1 VRCDDA
7 RLGLSARLDGEDP
20 GVPDAVLDAH
30 VEICSACEAWLDRAA
45 AVSRRLRL
53 KVSEPTTDLAP
64 AVVER
69 VGDPAV
75 MSRPSRPLARVGLGL
90 TALLQLALSLPAL
103 LMGQE
108 DAGVHVARELGVM
121 DVALAI
127 GVLAAAWRPWRAAGM
142 LPVVAAL
149 AVGLSATTVVDIVG
163 GEIPAVAEIPH
174 LLALVE
180 VALLWRLRVAG
191 VPPRRSRPPEQGGRL
206 RRVA

>member
-1 VRCDDA
+1 M
-7 RLGLSARLDGEDP
+7 
-20 GVPDAVLDAH
+20 PDAVLDAH
-30 VEICSACEAWLDRAA
+30 VETCPACRAWLDRAV

-53 KVSEPTTDLAP
+53 RVSELSPDLAP

-69 VGDPAV
+69 AGDPAV
-75 MSRPSRPLARVGLGL
+75 MSRRSRPLARAALAL
-90 TALLQLALSLPAL
+90 TALLQLALTLPAL

-149 AVGLSATTVVDIVG
+149 AVGLSATTVIDVLG
-163 GEIPAVAEIPH
+163 GEVPAVAEVPH

-180 VALLWRLRVAG
+180 AALLWRLRVGG
-191 VPPRRSRPPEQGGRL
+191 VPPRTFRTPERRGL

>member
-1 VRCDDA
+1 MRCDHV
-7 RLGLSARLDGEDP
+7 RLGLSARLDGEDA

-30 VEICSACEAWLDRAA
+30 VETCLGCRAWLDGAA

-53 KVSEPTTDLAP
+53 RVTEPPPDLAP

-75 MSRPSRPLARVGLGL
+75 VSRPSRPLARVALGL
-90 TALLQLALSLPAL
+90 TALLQLALSVPTL
-103 LMGQE
+103 LTGQE

-121 DVALAI
+121 DIALAI

-149 AVGLSATTVVDIVG
+149 AVGLSATTIIDVLG
-163 GEIPAVAEIPH
+163 GQVPALAEVPH

-180 VALLWRLRVAG
+180 AALLWRLRVGG
-191 VPPRRSRPPEQGGRL
+191 VPPRTFRTPERRGL

>member
-1 VRCDDA
+1 MP
-7 RLGLSARLDGEDP
+7 E
-20 GVPDAVLDAH
+20 AVLDAH
-30 VEICSACEAWLDRAA
+30 VEACPACRSWLDRAA

-53 KVSEPTTDLAP
+53 RVSERQADLAP

-69 VGDPAV
+69 VGDSAV
-75 MSRPSRPLARVGLGL
+75 VNRPSRPLARAALAL

-103 LMGQE
+103 LVGQE
-108 DAGVHVARELGVM
+108 DAGVHVVREVGVM
-121 DVALAI
+121 DIALAI

-149 AVGLSATTVVDIVG
+149 AVGLSATTVIDVLG
-163 GEIPAVAEIPH
+163 GGIPATSEVPH

-180 VALLWRLRVAG
+180 AALLWRLRVGG
-191 VPPRRSRPPEQGGRL
+191 VPPRTVESPERRGL